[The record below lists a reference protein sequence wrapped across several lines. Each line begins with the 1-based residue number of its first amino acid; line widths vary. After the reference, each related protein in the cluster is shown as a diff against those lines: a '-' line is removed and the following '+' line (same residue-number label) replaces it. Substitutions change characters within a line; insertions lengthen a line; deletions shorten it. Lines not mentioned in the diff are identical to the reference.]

1 MHKNLETVKNYF
13 ANCVD
18 GKAVDRVG
26 EYFADDVIVHR
37 PDVAEPI
44 VGVEKFK
51 HALRSNVTDRYE
63 TIKTTFSKEVVTEDV
78 VVVALTHRATGSNV
92 WHGFDVAGK
101 PVTWTALT
109 YFRFNPEGKVVEEIV
124 ERNELFMA
132 KQLGI
137 IDYARCFDSRKLRH
151 GKIEAAL
158 VSNSALASGLLDSS
172 RSGAVGKG
180 AAGVRLS
187 GHAASP
193 SSSSSQVGMTR
204 PSSSN
209 WLTPQLFA
217 PRTAGVGRQPD
228 IAYRGRGR

>member
-1 MHKNLETVKNYF
+1 LTDHPFHETLINHGDLGDEEDLSEADIRRTRDTRIRHVEPRSAARVFGERLTYKEDLRKPTLERREKLGQGGGRGMHKNLETVRNYF

-44 VGVEKFK
+44 VGVAKFK

-137 IDYARCFDSRKLRH
+137 IDYD
-151 GKIEAAL
+151 
-158 VSNSALASGLLDSS
+158 
-172 RSGAVGKG
+172 
-180 AAGVRLS
+180 
-187 GHAASP
+187 
-193 SSSSSQVGMTR
+193 
-204 PSSSN
+204 
-209 WLTPQLFA
+209 
-217 PRTAGVGRQPD
+217 
-228 IAYRGRGR
+228 